1 MTEHDGAEPVPA
13 VRDTRRSTAL
23 SAISAGL
30 RLSFFLG
37 WQDVRLM
44 YRRSVLGQ
52 FWITL
57 SMAVTFVAIG
67 GVFGLVFKSPIVEYL
82 PFLGCGLVF
91 FNFLTLILNDG
102 AVAFINSEPFIRQLP
117 LPPLIFFLRSVWKSF
132 FVLLHNVVALVVLL
146 AIFPQGFS
154 PATLLVVP
162 GVLVAGTGITGLALA
177 LAMLSTRY
185 RDVPQ
190 ILAAVVQVCF
200 YLTPIVWLPDSLP
213 IQAKDALLTW
223 NPFYPLLE
231 IMRQPLLNEYPSLR
245 IWATALTLSVAF
257 VLLGAVA
264 YNWKRRQLP
273 FWV

>member
-1 MTEHDGAEPVPA
+1 VVIA
-13 VRDTRRSTAL
+13 
-23 SAISAGL
+23 AISKGL

-57 SMAVTFVAIG
+57 SMCVTFAAIG
-67 GVFGLVFKSPIVEYL
+67 GVFGLIFNSPIIEYL

-91 FNFLTLILNDG
+91 FNFLSLILNDG
-102 AVAFINSEPFIRQLP
+102 ASAFISAEAFLRQLP
-117 LPPLIFFLRSVWKSF
+117 LSPLIFFMRSIWKTF
-132 FVLLHNVVALVVLL
+132 FVLLHNAIALAILL
-146 AIFPQGFS
+146 AVFPQGFS
-154 PATLLVVP
+154 PAVLLVIP
-162 GVLVAGTGITGLALA
+162 GLLLAGSAMAGLALA

-190 ILAAVVQVCF
+190 IIAAVVQVSF
-200 YLTPIVWLPDSLP
+200 YLTPIVWLPSSLP
-213 IQAKDALLTW
+213 PAARDAILTF

-231 IMRQPLLNEYPSLR
+231 IMRQPLLNTYPSLH
-245 IWATALTLSVAF
+245 IWAESGVLAAVFLTLG
-257 VLLGAVA
+257 LGSYAL
-264 YNWKRRQLP
+264 KRRQLP